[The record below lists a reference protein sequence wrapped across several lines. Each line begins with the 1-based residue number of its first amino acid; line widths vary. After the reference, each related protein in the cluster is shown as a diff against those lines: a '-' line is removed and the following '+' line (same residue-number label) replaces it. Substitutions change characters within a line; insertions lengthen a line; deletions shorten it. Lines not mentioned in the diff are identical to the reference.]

1 MEGENNKSESMGE
14 NGKLEGENSKSE
26 GENDKLTN
34 LPIPLRGRIVNQT
47 ISYFLLA
54 EFAVFLPLLK
64 RFN

>member
-34 LPIPLRGRIVNQT
+34 LPIPPKGEN
-47 ISYFLLA
+47 S
-54 EFAVFLPLLK
+54 
-64 RFN
+64 